1 MVRWILVCVFIV
13 STHVL
18 SAEPTSGNEP
28 DKGADVQI
36 TNAASH
42 QADVLTKV
50 QPDVQSQPEFT
61 AFNLIALCFLVYLIW
76 TAARYIYMRKREA
89 NKAQADKLKWQVYH
103 SLTTSLDA
111 KHYTILTRHL
121 YPEQLEALSLDCVV
135 LSPFGIFVVVVV
147 EQSGL
152 IAVETDSQVWP
163 CRHKN
168 KTHYLANPLTAAAQR
183 ASTLAGV
190 LNTPFGVRWLAV
202 FPDDAE
208 FSPTRPTDCC
218 KVSEVSL
225 DILRYTRC
233 QFSHEQVSLFEQAVL
248 SYGQGHKRLSA

>member
-1 MVRWILVCVFIV
+1 MVRWILVCLFIV
-13 STHVL
+13 STRVIG
-18 SAEPTSGNEP
+18 AEPTSGNEP
-28 DKGADVQI
+28 DKGDGVQI
-36 TNAASH
+36 TNAESH
-42 QADVLTKV
+42 QTHDLATT
-50 QPDVQSQPEFT
+50 QPDVQSQSQFT
-61 AFNLIALCFLVYLIW
+61 ALNLIALCFLVYLLW
-76 TAARYIYMRKREA
+76 TVARYLYMRKREA
-89 NKAQADKLKWQVYH
+89 DKAQAEKLKWQVYR

-135 LSPFGIFVVVVV
+135 LSPFGVFVVVVV

-163 CRHKN
+163 CRYKN

-183 ASTLAGV
+183 AATLAGV

-233 QFSHEQVSLFEQAVL
+233 QFSHEQVRLFEQAVL
-248 SYGQGHKRLSA
+248 SYGERHKQLSA

>member
-1 MVRWILVCVFIV
+1 MVRWILVCLFIV
-13 STHVL
+13 SANVMG
-18 SAEPTSGNEP
+18 AEPAFGKVP
-28 DKGADVQI
+28 DKGAGVQI
-36 TNAASH
+36 TNAASDL
-42 QADVLTKV
+42 AMT
-50 QPDVQSQPEFT
+50 QPDVQSQSQFT
-61 AFNLIALCFLVYLIW
+61 ALNLIALCFLVYLVW
-76 TAARYIYMRKREA
+76 TAARYLYMRKRDA
-89 NKAQADKLKWQVYH
+89 DKTQAEKLKWQVYR

-121 YPEQLEALSLDCVV
+121 YPEPLEALSLDCVV
-135 LSPFGIFVVVVV
+135 LSPFGVFVVVVV

-163 CRHKN
+163 CRYKN

-183 ASTLAGV
+183 AATLAGV

-248 SYGQGHKRLSA
+248 SYGQRHKRLSA